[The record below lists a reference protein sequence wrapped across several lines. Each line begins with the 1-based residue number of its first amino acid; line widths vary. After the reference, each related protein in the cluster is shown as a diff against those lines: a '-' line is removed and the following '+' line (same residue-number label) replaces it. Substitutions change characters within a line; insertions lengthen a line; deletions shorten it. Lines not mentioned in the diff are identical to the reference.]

1 MSRMSTLY
9 TICTDENIY
18 VRNRGRG
25 MAVAMLMHIWAV
37 ITHLLKK
44 KRKKAKSQLK
54 SFVIFITQQGE
65 KRTHLVE
72 FSGSDYKKLVSN
84 SAPKSTK
91 KSQKFTVK
99 SFVMKINGKV
109 KMNKLLVC
117 CR

>member
-9 TICTDENIY
+9 TICTDEDIY

-25 MAVAMLMHIWAV
+25 MAVALLMHIWAV

-54 SFVIFITQQGE
+54 SFVLGE

-72 FSGSDYKKLVSN
+72 SSGSDYKKLVSN

-109 KMNKLLVC
+109 KMNKLLAC

>member
-1 MSRMSTLY
+1 MGCHNPP
-9 TICTDENIY
+9 I
-18 VRNRGRG
+18 
-25 MAVAMLMHIWAV
+25 
-37 ITHLLKK
+37 KK

-72 FSGSDYKKLVSN
+72 SSGCDYKKLVSN

>member
-18 VRNRGRG
+18 VRNRARHGSRYAHAYMG
-25 MAVAMLMHIWAV
+25 CHNPPI
-37 ITHLLKK
+37 KK

-72 FSGSDYKKLVSN
+72 SSGSDYKKLVSN

-99 SFVMKINGKV
+99 SFVMKINGNV